1 MAGGIADA
9 SWILLK
15 FQEPAINAVQ
25 REGRSAV
32 PVQNSRS
39 AMSLISMTT
48 AFPSSAVQAPKHA
61 LNSTAE
67 GMVLWLAQVANAVRW
82 RGLSV
87 LHARDCRSLFRRSTS
102 TMKDASFGLERPEAF
117 AEHTIAV
124 GCWVCKRFLVPT
136 AAAGLSMDPNA
147 VPVRDFKPRSRSGLM
162 KNPNLDNMDN
172 HKPRESRGKERRV
185 SRGTNLRGRK
195 RARIARHV
203 SPSHHRWSN
212 PNKRLKKRLRSIERR
227 FAQCA
232 Q

>member
-48 AFPSSAVQAPKHA
+48 AFLSSAVQAPKHA
-61 LNSTAE
+61 LSSTVE

-87 LHARDCRSLFRRSTS
+87 LHAKDYRSLFRHSTS

-136 AAAGLSMDPNA
+136 AAAGQSMDPSA
-147 VPVRDFKPRSRSGLM
+147 VRVRDFKPRSRSGLM
-162 KNPNLDNMDN
+162 KNRNLDN

-185 SRGTNLRGRK
+185 SRGTNLRGTR
-195 RARIARHV
+195 RGIARHV
-203 SPSHHRWSN
+203 SPSHRWSN